1 MNNKDKKIFKTEY
14 LPGFVF
20 ILFLAAMGIMY
31 VLLPK
36 QEYSPLEKRYLSGFP
51 EFSFES
57 LLEGDYTQGIEDF
70 LADNT
75 PLRAGF
81 VGINSYYNLAIG
93 NNGANG
99 VYLGKNGMLI
109 EKPVDERNNLERNI
123 ERIKTF
129 AENESIPVNMLVVPS
144 KGFIYDDN
152 LPFNSLK
159 YKDKEYFEYIEN
171 TLGDKVN
178 FINILDKFNSQAEK
192 EKLFYNTDHHW
203 TSAGA
208 YLGYENIC
216 EAMGIKTKEKTDFD
230 IESYPDF
237 YGTSYSTSA
246 YYLTPRESIEVWRD
260 KKTGG
265 GASVEIIEGSKSDK
279 YDNMFFNDNLKT
291 DDKYTVYLDGNH
303 SMVKIHN
310 PAANSNKK
318 LLLIKDSFAHCLA
331 PFLSYNYS
339 DIVMIDLRYYKL
351 SVDELIKEENCDD
364 ILFVYGIDNIC
375 TSTDIILN

>member
-1 MNNKDKKIFKTEY
+1 MDNKNKIRFKTEY
-14 LPGFVF
+14 LPGVVF
-20 ILFLAAMGIMY
+20 ILFLAVMGVMY
-31 VLLPK
+31 ILLPK
-36 QEYSPLEKRYLSGFP
+36 QNYSPLEKRYLSEFP
-51 EFSFES
+51 EFSFEN
-57 LLEGDYTQGIEDF
+57 LLEGEYTQGIEDF

-75 PLRAGF
+75 PFRAGF
-81 VGINSYYNLAIG
+81 VGVNSYYNLLIG

-109 EKPVDERNNLERNI
+109 EKPVDENNNLQRNI
-123 ERIKTF
+123 ERIKSF
-129 AENESIPVNMLVVPS
+129 AESESVPVNMLVVPS
-144 KGFIYDDN
+144 KGYIYNEN

-159 YKDKEYFEYIEN
+159 YKDKEYFAYIEN
-171 TLGDKVN
+171 TLADKVN
-178 FINILDKFNSQAEK
+178 FVNILEKFDLKAEK

-216 EAMGIKTKEKTDFD
+216 EAIGLEAKEKTDFT

-237 YGTSYSTSA
+237 YGTSYTTSA
-246 YYLTPRESIEVWRD
+246 YYLTSRESIEVWRD
-260 KKTGG
+260 KNTGG
-265 GASVEIIEGSKSDK
+265 GALVEIIEGSKSDK
-279 YDNMFFNDNLKT
+279 YDNMFFDDNLKA

-310 PAANSNKK
+310 GAADSNKK

-351 SVDELIKEENCDD
+351 PVSDLIKEENCDD